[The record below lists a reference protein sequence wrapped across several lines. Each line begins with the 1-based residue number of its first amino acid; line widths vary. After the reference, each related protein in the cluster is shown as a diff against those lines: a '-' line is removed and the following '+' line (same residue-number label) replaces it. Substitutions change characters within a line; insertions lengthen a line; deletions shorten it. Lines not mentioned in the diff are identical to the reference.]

1 VTTVAWWHCFS
12 GIAGDMALGS
22 LVDAGV
28 GLDQIEREL
37 VALSVGGWSLEAR
50 PVLRAGLAATQILV
64 HVRESSVVRTHAHI
78 VGLITEARL
87 PPRARDRALA
97 TFARL
102 AEVEGRLHRRPPAQ
116 VHFHEVGG
124 VDAIIDIVGTCVALE
139 LLGVDSIMASP
150 VAQGTGVVRAAH
162 GLLPNPSPA
171 VVELLRGAP
180 TYGTDSPMELTTP
193 TGAALLSALG
203 SGWGPMPAMEIT
215 AVGRGAGGRDPDG
228 RPNLVQVVIGT
239 SSSPSSSSSTSSS
252 LGGSPMVLMESNVD
266 DVTGET
272 LADTVTALLRAGAA
286 DAWIAPVVG
295 KKGRPAHVISV
306 LGDPVDEGKL
316 RRILMAETGTLGVR
330 THPVIRWAS
339 SRQIDEVEVDGYP
352 VRVKR
357 SAGRI
362 KAEHDDAARV
372 AERTGRPVRDVARL
386 AEEAAHRRDPA
397 PSPSPSSS
405 SPSSSSPSS
414 RHFGSLRSTVERA
427 EPPSGDIA

>member
-37 VALSVGGWSLEAR
+37 AALSVGGWALEAR
-50 PVLRAGLAATQILV
+50 PVLRAGLAATQIVV
-64 HVRESSVVRTHAHI
+64 HVRQSSVVRTHAHI
-78 VGLITEARL
+78 VGVITEARL

-97 TFARL
+97 AFALL

-124 VDAIIDIVGTCVALE
+124 IDAIIDIVGTCVALE
-139 LLGVDSIMASP
+139 LLGVDEITSSP

-180 TYGTDSPMELTTP
+180 TYGTDRPSELTTP
-193 TGAALLSALG
+193 TGAALLAALAT
-203 SGWGPMPAMEIT
+203 GWGPMPAMEIT
-215 AVGRGAGGRDPDG
+215 TVGRGAGGRDPHG
-228 RPNLVQVVIGT
+228 VPNLVQVVIGT
-239 SSSPSSSSSTSSS
+239 AASSAPSSSSGAG
-252 LGGSPMVLMESNVD
+252 LPMVVMESNVD

-272 LADTVTALLRAGAA
+272 LADTVAALLRAGAA
-286 DAWIAPVVG
+286 DAWLTPVVG

-306 LGDPVDEGKL
+306 LGDPLDVGRL
-316 RRILMAETGTLGVR
+316 REVLMAETGTLGVR
-330 THPVIRWAS
+330 THTVSRWAS
-339 SRQIDEVEVDGYP
+339 AREMDEVEVDGYV

-357 SAGRI
+357 SLGRI

-372 AERTGRPVRDVARL
+372 AERTGRPVREVARL
-386 AEEAAHRRDPA
+386 AEEAAYQRPPA
-397 PSPSPSSS
+397 PSTLGSPWD
-405 SPSSSSPSS
+405 
-414 RHFGSLRSTVERA
+414 
-427 EPPSGDIA
+427 PPDGDTA